1 MTWYRVNN
9 QTEDTAVLVD
19 ADSVDQAVEIY
30 NEIYPPDLEVKAAT
44 TAEIKQWID
53 SGQQPYRT

>member
-9 QTEDTAVLVD
+9 KSEDTTALVD
-19 ADSVDQAVEIY
+19 ADSVEQAVAIY
-30 NEIYPPDLEVKAAT
+30 NELYPLDLLVGKAT

-53 SGQQPYRT
+53 SDQQPYRT